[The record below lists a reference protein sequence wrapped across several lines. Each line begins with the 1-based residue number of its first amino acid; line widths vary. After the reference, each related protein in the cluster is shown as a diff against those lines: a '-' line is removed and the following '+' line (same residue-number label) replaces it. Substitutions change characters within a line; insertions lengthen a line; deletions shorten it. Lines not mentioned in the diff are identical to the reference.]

1 MDNNTIELKRDET
14 GATTAEYAVC
24 TGAGV
29 GFAGLFYKF
38 ITSEAGQEMLK
49 LIWNSVKGLLPF

>member
-1 MDNNTIELKRDET
+1 MSENTMTPVRNEE

-29 GFAGLFYKF
+29 GFAGLLYKF
-38 ITSEAGQEMLK
+38 ITSEAGQQMLTA
-49 LIWNSVKGLLPF
+49 IWNGVKGILPF